1 MKIAFYTRIFLILIL
16 SITSYSCKTTNT
28 NSTSDQEKSLN
39 LTPAESPVKLTNSQD
54 KFYKDISYSQFKE
67 DVFDIFLP
75 ASKQPAALL
84 LYIHG
89 GGFIQGDKNLPYRG
103 DGALVSSLLSKNI
116 AFASINYRFITEDG
130 EGVLKCLNDSKR
142 ALQFI
147 RHYSK
152 SLNIDKN
159 NIVLMGGSAGAGT
172 SLWLGLNNDMADK
185 KNADPVLRES
195 TRVKGIVALNTQADY
210 DVLEWH
216 NNVFKE
222 YLSQGLDQK
231 YILRL
236 GTEKRVL
243 GFYGFK
249 DINEINSKAA
259 KAYRDKLNML
269 KVMSSDDPELYVE
282 NVSIPYKMPTKLGEL
297 EHHPLHAKALMDR
310 AKATN
315 LKGSFYIPKM
325 NIDNR
330 NGENKESFIV
340 RVLSAK

>member
-1 MKIAFYTRIFLILIL
+1 MKPAFYTRIIISFIF
-16 SITSYSCKTTNT
+16 SITLYSCKTTNT
-28 NSTSDQEKSLN
+28 NSTQVQEKSLN
-39 LTPAESPVKLTNSQD
+39 LTPVKSPVKLSNSQN
-54 KFYKDISYSQFKE
+54 KFYKDLSYGPNK
-67 DVFDIFLP
+67 DNVFDIFIP
-75 ASKQPAALL
+75 GSKQQAALV

-89 GGFIQGDKNLPYRG
+89 GGFIGGDKNIPYRG
-103 DGALVSSLLSKNI
+103 EGLLVSSLLSKNI

-142 ALQFI
+142 ASQFI
-147 RHYSK
+147 RYYSK
-152 SLNIDKN
+152 SFNIDKN

-172 SLWLGLNNDMADK
+172 SLWLGLSNDMADK
-185 KNADPVLRES
+185 KNPDPILRES
-195 TRVKGIVALNTQADY
+195 TRVKAIVALNTQADY

-222 YLSQGLDQK
+222 YQSQGLDQK

-249 DINEINSKAA
+249 NINEINSKAA

-310 AKATN
+310 ASETH

-330 NGENKESFIV
+330 KGEDREEFIV
-340 RVLSAK
+340 RVLKK